1 MLRVE
6 KALENYGPTD
16 PVSIRYIDKR
26 FDSLVKKAKNFSGAK
41 RRKFIR
47 LQWSLVSQATTYII
61 EHQKRN
67 NEWVELY
74 KGGKNSCLL
83 DARKVHIFKDEGK
96 LCIVLRSK
104 SSKAGSNAIEAV
116 TSPYSNPF
124 VCYIQKQHISPRGR
138 SAKPFPSVPEV
149 VMNAPTSQFPIY
161 NNKTSSVLP
170 SSPLKRVQDENSK
183 FASSPFIP
191 KKKHVLIVS
200 GKENKSSLSVTERE
214 PFEI

>member
-41 RRKFIR
+41 AQKFIR
-47 LQWSLVSQATTYII
+47 LWWSLANEATMYII

-124 VCYIQKQHISPRGR
+124 VCYIPKQRISARGH

-170 SSPLKRVQDENSK
+170 SSPLKRVQDENKQIRLESFHSK
-183 FASSPFIP
+183 EEAR
-191 KKKHVLIVS
+191 VDCQ
-200 GKENKSSLSVTERE
+200 R
-214 PFEI
+214 